1 MAIGQIGV
9 VCISILLSP
18 LLQASQ
24 RQAAKTEDSDP
35 IPRIL
40 MLEPLNDKHSVAS
53 QGVAQ
58 LANWLDSFFA
68 NDLIFDESQK
78 SQVKL
83 NLLQITEEGN
93 KPKYEVRLQGKL
105 TLPHTQ
111 ERLNLL
117 FESDPEENNNP
128 DSSVIGAVESTEQS
142 LGLRYVQYS
151 SKWFRAHT
159 DAGIRFHSGLDTF
172 VRFRL
177 RGLYTTGNW
186 QFRAAETLFWRDSTG
201 PGETSQLDIER
212 RIREDYLFR
221 STSQAT
227 WLDEEQQFDMGQDF
241 YLIHN
246 ISKYRGII
254 YRTGLTA
261 ISEPDIHTTAYIL
274 SVRLRQQ
281 IHRDWLFFEINPKI
295 VYPEE
300 EHFHARHSL
309 TFKLEIV
316 FGGI

>member
-1 MAIGQIGV
+1 MTIWQIGIL
-9 VCISILLSP
+9 CMSTLLS
-18 LLQASQ
+18 SQ
-24 RQAAKTEDSDP
+24 LNAAEVKDTDP
-35 IPRIL
+35 IPNIAI
-40 MLEPLNDKHSVAS
+40 LEPLDAQHDAAS
-53 QGVAQ
+53 QSVTQ

-68 NDLIFDESQK
+68 TDLVFDESQK

-83 NLLQITEEGN
+83 NLLQITEKGN
-93 KPKYEVRLQGKL
+93 KPRYEVRLQGNL

-111 ERLNLL
+111 ERLNIL
-117 FESDPEENNNP
+117 FESDPEENNGADNT
-128 DSSVIGAVESTEQS
+128 VIGAVESTEQS

-159 DAGIRFHSGLDTF
+159 DAGIRFHSGLDSF

-177 RGLYTTGNW
+177 RGLFTAGDW
-186 QFRAAETLFWRDSTG
+186 QFRATETLFWRDSTG
-201 PGETSQLDIER
+201 PGETSRLDIER
-212 RIREDYLFR
+212 RLSEDYLFR

-227 WLDEEQQFDMGQDF
+227 WLDETQQFDMGQDF
-241 YLIHN
+241 LVIHN

-254 YRTGLTA
+254 YRAGLTA
-261 ISEPDIHTTAYIL
+261 ASEPETHTTAYIL

-281 IHRDWLFFEINPKI
+281 IHRDWLFFEINPMV

-300 EHFHARHSL
+300 EDFHSRPSL
-309 TFKLEIV
+309 TFKLEVV

>member
-1 MAIGQIGV
+1 MAIWQIGV
-9 VCISILLSP
+9 VCMSILLSP
-18 LLQASQ
+18 LLQA
-24 RQAAKTEDSDP
+24 TETKDP
-35 IPRIL
+35 DLIPRIL
-40 MLEPLNDKHSVAS
+40 MLEPLNDQHEVAS

-68 NDLIFDESQK
+68 NDLSFDESQK

-93 KPKYEVRLQGKL
+93 KPRYEVRLQGKL

-111 ERLNLL
+111 ERLNIL
-117 FESDPEENNNP
+117 FESDPEDNNSINNT
-128 DSSVIGAVESTEQS
+128 VIGAVESTDQS

-151 SKWFRAHT
+151 SEWFRAHT
-159 DAGIRFHSGLDTF
+159 DAGIRFHSGLDSF

-177 RGLYTTGNW
+177 RGLYITGDW

-201 PGETSQLDIER
+201 PGETSRLDIER
-212 RIREDYLFR
+212 RLSEDYLFR

-227 WLDEEQQFDMGQDF
+227 WLDETQQYDMGQDF

-246 ISKYRGII
+246 INKYRGII

-261 ISEPDIHTTAYIL
+261 ISEPDVHTTAYIL
-274 SVRLRQQ
+274 SVKLRQQ
-281 IHRDWLFFEINPKI
+281 IHRNWLFFEINPQI
-295 VYPEE
+295 IYPEE
-300 EHFHARHSL
+300 DHFHSRPSL

-316 FGGI
+316 FGDI